1 MVIQIAERNLFTA
14 RVLREARRLG
24 SRGPPGGGGR
34 AVTIT
39 TMEQRNRRQTLG
51 QESWRVFRVMSEFV
65 EAFETLAKVGPAI
78 SIFGSA
84 RLPAGDPYYEK
95 AVRCGAG
102 LVKRDFAV
110 ITGGGPGIME
120 AANKGALE
128 AGGTSIGLNIS
139 LPMEQAPN
147 PYQNVELDF
156 RYFFIRKVMFVKYA
170 QGFINFPGG
179 FGTMDEF
186 FESLTLIQTLK
197 VVPFPVVLIGRDF
210 WSGLLDWMRD
220 VMEQKFHNISPED
233 LDLFHLTDDVEEA
246 IDIVHET
253 HISKRKA
260 ASWLPRF
267 KTDEVEVEMGEGTR
281 LGVEPRRGG
290 RIREEYDVTE
300 GP

>member
-1 MVIQIAERNLFTA
+1 MEENHQR
-14 RVLREARRLG
+14 RE
-24 SRGPPGGGGR
+24 
-34 AVTIT
+34 
-39 TMEQRNRRQTLG
+39 TLG

-65 EAFETLAKVGPAI
+65 EAFETLARVGPAI

-84 RLPAGDPYYEK
+84 RIPAGDPYYEK
-95 AVRCGAG
+95 AVQCGAK
-102 LVKRDFAV
+102 LVAQDFAV

-120 AANKGALE
+120 AANKGASE
-128 AGGTSIGLNIS
+128 AGGTSVGLNIS

-170 QGFINFPGG
+170 RGFIIFPGG

-197 VVPFPVVLIGRDF
+197 VVPFPVILIGVDF
-210 WSGLLDWMRD
+210 WSGLLDWMRN
-220 VMEQKFHNISPED
+220 VMEQQFHNISPED
-233 LDLFHLTDDVEEA
+233 VDLYHLTDDVDEA
-246 IDIVHET
+246 VDIVHET
-253 HISKRKA
+253 HLGKRKA

-267 KTDEVEVEMGEGTR
+267 KTDLAEAGTGEGTR

-290 RIREEYDVTE
+290 RIRETYDLTE
-300 GP
+300 KP

>member
-14 RVLREARRLG
+14 IVLREARRLG

-253 HISKRKA
+253 HIGKRKA

>member
-1 MVIQIAERNLFTA
+1 LA
-14 RVLREARRLG
+14 R
-24 SRGPPGGGGR
+24 
-34 AVTIT
+34 
-39 TMEQRNRRQTLG
+39 
-51 QESWRVFRVMSEFV
+51 
-65 EAFETLAKVGPAI
+65 GPAI

-197 VVPFPVVLIGRDF
+197 VVPFPVVLIGSDF

-253 HISKRKA
+253 HIGKRKA

>member
-14 RVLREARRLG
+14 IVLREARRLG

-197 VVPFPVVLIGRDF
+197 VVPFPVVLIGSDF

-253 HISKRKA
+253 HIGKRKA